1 MRYTSNMALR
11 AAILELESYDV
22 DAAPILTQ
30 VGVERFMDPDRV
42 ERVALGTVHRFL
54 QLAQEATGDPCFG
67 LDYGKFIRPTTFGAL
82 GIALLSSTDLADFC
96 TRLCRY
102 YEFIATNHSLSFESA
117 NGQTWVEIKSEVH
130 NLEPEVSRSIINAI
144 ISMMLKFIREI
155 SDHQYAPPRIEMIA
169 TRIEGTEQ
177 RYIDSFGTAVIFS
190 ANKNA
195 LYFDRQVL
203 HTPLSAGDR
212 GLARSNEELVEKYL
226 EKVKKDD
233 LSFQVYD
240 ALLQAL
246 PSGNVSKETMAD
258 RFAMSLTAFHNHLL
272 KAGTSFQ
279 KLLDEARRELAEIY
293 FEKNMSITDVAFML
307 GYSDS
312 SNFTRAYKRWT
323 GKAPSRNNPTAN

>member
-1 MRYTSNMALR
+1 LRYTSNIALR

-22 DAAPILTQ
+22 DVVPILVQ
-30 VGVERFMDPDRV
+30 AGVERFMDPDGV
-42 ERVALGTVHRFL
+42 ERVTIGSVHQFI
-54 QLAQEATGDPCFG
+54 QLAQAATGDPCFG

-117 NGQTWVEIKSEVH
+117 NGQAWVEIKSEIH
-130 NLEPEVSRSIINAI
+130 NLEPDVSRSIINAI
-144 ISMMLKFIREI
+144 ISMMLKFIHEI
-155 SDHQYAPPRIEMIA
+155 VDHQYAPPRIEMIA
-169 TRIEGTEQ
+169 TKIEGTDQ
-177 RYIDSFGTAVIFS
+177 RYIESFGTTVIFS

-195 LYFDRQVL
+195 LYFDQKAL
-203 HTPLSAGDR
+203 HTPLPARDR

-246 PSGNVSKETMAD
+246 PSGNVSKATMAD

-279 KLLDEARRELAEIY
+279 KLLDEARRELAEMY
-293 FEKNMSITDVAFML
+293 FEKNMSITDVAYML

-323 GKAPSRNNPTAN
+323 GKAPSSDSSAAD